1 MAETIAPEAARLLA
15 EVVADPRST
24 LLGRD
29 AGTAAVTDESP
40 RSSLATGLTSAER
53 ELLAVW
59 RDEAAYLLRRL
70 VHEDLVRGGAAA
82 TAGRVLSGPREP
94 RAELPRE
101 AGAARVEGLLEA
113 LGEGAPALGGAA
125 AIGARLRARPADRLW
140 LAAASLRL
148 APTTTGRAYLAN
160 ELMLRGQGRAA
171 ARIHERLLAEP
182 ADARLRTHALG
193 ALAQLHGG
201 RGEHGEALRAARL
214 AAWLSPGDP
223 AAARGWLLHAAQLGE
238 VRELLDAAAHLGEA
252 APECDRAGAAWLG
265 AVAAQRLSEGLLTS
279 TGRRAVERTLDRVP
293 DAPRTLLTTLLQ
305 LDDSKR

>member
-1 MAETIAPEAARLLA
+1 MAEAIAPEAARLLA
-15 EVVADPRST
+15 EVVADPCST

-29 AGTAAVTDESP
+29 AGTPAVTDEAP
-40 RSSLATGLTSAER
+40 RSPLATGLTPPER

-94 RAELPRE
+94 RDELPRE
-101 AGAARVEGLLEA
+101 AGAARIESLLEG
-113 LGEGAPALGGAA
+113 LGEGAPSLGAPGT
-125 AIGARLRARPADRLW
+125 IGGRLRARPADRLW
-140 LAAASLRL
+140 LASASLRL
-148 APTTTGRAYLAN
+148 APTTTGRAYVAN

-171 ARIHERLLAEP
+171 TRIHRRLLAGP
-182 ADARLRTHALG
+182 ADARLRTHSLG

-201 RGEHGEALRAARL
+201 RGEHGEALRAACL
-214 AAWLSPGDP
+214 AARLSPWDP
-223 AAARGWLLHAAQLGE
+223 AAARGWLLHAAQLGDG
-238 VRELLDAAAHLGEA
+238 RELLEAAAHLDEASA
-252 APECDRAGAAWLG
+252 APDRAGAAWLG
-265 AVAAQRLSEGLLTS
+265 AVAAQRLSAGLLTS
-279 TGRRAVERTLDRVP
+279 IGRRAVERALDHVP